1 MKYSQKGFSA
11 VEALLVLLVI
21 GLIGGAGWYV
31 WQKQN
36 DKSTPNNS
44 NEVSTVKQVEL
55 TDSSKTFSIQ
65 YPNSWSAVPYEAP
78 GHDGPARPEPD
89 WSKTPQPITLR
100 NQNNKN
106 AEIKIDGYANV
117 STTIDKEIEA
127 IDKDQFNTYSKVT
140 INGYEAIKH
149 VLDFAGP
156 SDAEKYKDIT
166 YTVLGNNSKVTLKF
180 RERYSNVT
188 TNGEY
193 DFDATNL
200 SSDFEK
206 VVNSVK
212 FLD

>member
-1 MKYSQKGFSA
+1 MKANEKGFSV
-11 VEALLVLLVI
+11 VEVLIVIVVVGLV
-21 GLIGGAGWYV
+21 GGAGWYI

-36 DKSTPNNS
+36 DKSASNNTNQVS
-44 NEVSTVKQVEL
+44 NEAQVEHV
-55 TDSSKTFSIQ
+55 DSSKTFSIQ
-65 YPNSWSAVPYEAP
+65 YPNSWSVVPYEAP
-78 GHDGPARPEPD
+78 GYDGPARPEPD

-100 NQNNKN
+100 SQNNKN
-106 AEIKIDGYANV
+106 AEISIDGYTDVN
-117 STTIDKEIEA
+117 TTIDKEIEA

-149 VLDFAGP
+149 VLDFVGP
-156 SDAEKYKDIT
+156 SDAEKYKDTT
-166 YTVLGNNSKVTLKF
+166 YIVLGNNSKVTLKF

-200 SSDFEK
+200 SPDFEK
-206 VVNSVK
+206 VVNSIK